1 MSDVLLKGVV
11 VVSVRRWSP
20 RLAVFWLVVAAAIG
34 GSAGS
39 AGAETGLAVEAGYGG
54 FVQGGR
60 PFPLRI
66 EVTTDVLFVGE
77 LRISSRDS
85 GLAIAKPVEIPGGTT
100 RQLTVIWEGGPWG
113 FGSATVQLVAGGKI
127 VASATARPVEPR
139 NVDLVGVFPALADR
153 GIPERAPLLI
163 DAGEAMLFAVDP
175 AGLAAGWAAL
185 EPLDIVV
192 VTAADLRGLDGAGLE
207 ALLGWVNRGG
217 RLLVDE
223 PAGAEVP
230 GIPVRWQPDGA
241 QPRMAGQGEIMLT
254 NGRAASGRWDAMFEP
269 APTRSRQEDD
279 VFGELLG
286 GFWGSERL
294 SSSLGRDAG
303 VSLPSTRWLAAI
315 IGAYIAVA
323 GPVVWL
329 FSRALRRPGLGWVLV
344 PLVAVAFAAGIWVL
358 GSSLRNSA
366 KAAHGTVMEVA
377 PGGTVA
383 TTYSLLHSGGGGR
396 DSVSMPPGWST
407 VPTWTESQRNALDIV
422 DDGAGS
428 TASVRLDA
436 GAFTVLGSSGA
447 YPEFDDALRVR
458 ARSAHDGQV
467 AGTVANNLPVDLHEV
482 VVFADQ
488 AGMNI
493 GTVPAGAT
501 VEFDYRGQMVDPFND
516 GRVEFRVWLSAV
528 SPEVG
533 FRPVRGG
540 GRVVG
545 AVGHEYNPGPV
556 NLGLWS
562 ELTGRW
568 SLNARQVGQV
578 VVAAW
583 SDEFASPLDAE
594 VTAGRT
600 LLVARAP
607 IEPDGDSLTNLAVP
621 REIVRGPRDLGSDF
635 ETVDRWGG
643 GAMFRFVLPEDAGT
657 GDLVLAVPQGQQRVD
672 LWTGVDW
679 RRVDLEAGTEAVF
692 LLPPGSVDDGRV
704 YVKVLF
710 SFERGFPLLRDL
722 AVRSRQGDDELVA
735 LSYAADDPPS
745 SQPTESDL
753 ARAQPRVVE

>member
-1 MSDVLLKGVV
+1 MLSLQ
-11 VVSVRRWSP
+11 RWKP
-20 RLAVFWLVVAAAIG
+20 RLAAFCLVMVAAIG
-34 GSAGS
+34 GLPGS
-39 AGAETGLAVEAGYGG
+39 AAADTDLVVEAGYGG

-60 PFPLRI
+60 PFPLLI

-77 LRISSRDS
+77 MRISSRDS

-100 RQLTVIWEGGPWG
+100 REFTVIWEGSPWSLD
-113 FGSATVQLVAGGKI
+113 SATVQLVAGDEI
-127 VASATARPVEPR
+127 VASRTVRPVQQQ

-163 DAGEAMLFAVDP
+163 DAGEAMLFPVDP
-175 AGLAAGWAAL
+175 AGLVAGWAAL

-223 PAGAEVP
+223 PAGAEIP
-230 GIPVRWQPDGA
+230 GIPAVWQPDGA
-241 QPRMAGQGEIMLT
+241 QPRMAGQGEIVLT

-315 IGAYIAVA
+315 IGAYIVVA

-329 FSRALRRPGLGWVLV
+329 SSRALRRPGLGWVLV

-366 KAAHGTVMEVA
+366 KAAHGTVVEVA

-407 VPTWTESQRNALDIV
+407 VPTRTESQRNALDIV

-428 TASVRLDA
+428 IASVRLDA

-447 YPEFDDALRVR
+447 YPEFDDALRVT

-501 VEFDYRGQMVDPFND
+501 VEFDYRGQVVDPFND
-516 GRVEFRVWLSAV
+516 GPVEFRVWLSAV

-533 FRPVRGG
+533 FRPVLG
-540 GRVVG
+540 GRRAVG

-568 SLNARQVGQV
+568 SLNARPVGQV

-583 SDEFASPLDAE
+583 SDELASPLDAE
-594 VTAGRT
+594 VAAGRT

-635 ETVDRWGG
+635 ETADGWGG
-643 GAMFRFVLPEDAGT
+643 SAMFRFVLPEDAGT

-679 RRVDLEAGTEAVF
+679 RRVDLEARTEAVF

-710 SFERGFPLLRDL
+710 DFDRGFPLLRDL

-753 ARAQPRVVE
+753 AGAQPRVVE